1 MSLFVSSTDGY
12 ISKFHFKS
20 GELGSIIPDES
31 VPLQTRRL
39 HPVIYG
45 LEIGPTTGDE
55 PSNSGQQN
63 ESSSAVG
70 ANAEERGVDPPP
82 DVKETDDLGSILPIG
97 PGREASST
105 RPKKKITPTF
115 VTPLSGRSS
124 SSSPKPDTGPTS
136 CISTAIVR
144 DSPSTTESLQS
155 DRKKR
160 RITPTLIHDT
170 QQAKVV
176 DAESV
181 SRRPGEPLE
190 SAPLCIDAKESSTSR
205 EDQTLRASK
214 KKRVAPTLVSGLVT

>member
-12 ISKFHFKS
+12 ISKFHFKP

-45 LEIGPTTGDE
+45 LEISSTTGDE

-63 ESSSAVG
+63 ESSAVVG
-70 ANAEERGVDPPP
+70 AHAEESGFDPPS
-82 DVKETDDLGSILPIG
+82 DMKAKDGLGSMPPIG
-97 PGREASST
+97 LGREAPPA

-115 VTPLSGRSS
+115 VTPLSGRAS
-124 SSSPKPDTGPTS
+124 SSSPKPDTGLTT
-136 CISTAIVR
+136 CIGTAIVH

-155 DRKKR
+155 DRRKR
-160 RITPTLIHDT
+160 RITPTLIRDT
-170 QQAKVV
+170 QQVKVV

-181 SRRPGEPLE
+181 SGRLGEPLE
-190 SAPLCIDAKESSTSR
+190 SAPLRLDGKESSTNR